1 MAQINFT
8 ITPQKEQE
16 LIKFI
21 AKECDSKVLCFGE
34 PQKAEWAP
42 LFISTWLILPNSI
55 DVGLKYEESGIYN
68 CSDDFYDKYIMN
80 DVIDTNMYIRYE
92 RTFYEDEPQRIIVR
106 FHLFTIPLWGG
117 LPITK
122 DLYKKL
128 NKWVRKNS
136 VETDRSEGIAIYKVE

>member
-8 ITPQKEQE
+8 ITLEKEQE

-21 AKECDSKVLCFGE
+21 ANECDSKVLCFGE

-42 LFISTWLILPNSI
+42 IFISTWLILPNSI
-55 DVGLKYEESGIYN
+55 KVGLEHQESGMYK
-68 CSDDFYDKYIMN
+68 CSDDFYNKYIMN
-80 DVIDTNMYIRYE
+80 NIIDTNMYIRYE
-92 RTFYEDEPQRIIVR
+92 RCFYEDEPQRIIVR
-106 FHLFTIPLWGG
+106 FHLFSIPGCS
-117 LPITK
+117 LPVTK

-128 NKWVRKNS
+128 NKWVKKNS

>member
-21 AKECDSKVLCFGE
+21 AKECNSKVLCLGE

-42 LFISTWLILPNSI
+42 LFISTRIIISNSI
-55 DVGLKYEESGIYN
+55 EVGLEHQESGMYK
-68 CSDDFYDKYIMN
+68 CSEDFYEKYFMSNHITSDMH
-80 DVIDTNMYIRYE
+80 IRYE
-92 RTFYEDEPQRIIVR
+92 RSFYEDEPQRIIVR